1 MKGKKWIAVLLILA
15 SVLGMHAAPADEW
28 DEQLAGMMDP
38 YDSAPIT
45 VNWVDLNV
53 SKDTKLPVYSAP
65 FDDAWRGAKGKASVS
80 VKERFTLLGTLQDG
94 AWGLAD
100 YKVDDKSRRIG
111 WIRMPEGA
119 ARPSEYGDMYFN
131 RMLLKVTKTVTLTD
145 DPQNGSRKI
154 RSVKAGEQVIGM
166 FLYQN
171 KNRIYV
177 ETQHEGKTVW
187 GFIPADAVQN
197 ISDTLLNIEGDTCT
211 VAEGVTAIGE
221 MYDYVSNGTA
231 DEDGYEGYRNVMYI
245 QPRDIQLKSLD
256 L

>member
-15 SVLGMHAAPADEW
+15 SVLGMHAAPADEM

-111 WIRMPEGA
+111 WIRP
-119 ARPSEYGDMYFN
+119 GD
-131 RMLLKVTKTVTLTD
+131 LKLT
-145 DPQNGSRKI
+145 
-154 RSVKAGEQVIGM
+154 
-166 FLYQN
+166 
-171 KNRIYV
+171 
-177 ETQHEGKTVW
+177 H
-187 GFIPADAVQN
+187 
-197 ISDTLLNIEGDTCT
+197 
-211 VAEGVTAIGE
+211 
-221 MYDYVSNGTA
+221 
-231 DEDGYEGYRNVMYI
+231 
-245 QPRDIQLKSLD
+245 
-256 L
+256 